1 MRYMAEVL
9 FDPLDIY
16 IFVQDCIRFFY
27 TSGKE
32 YASTLGFCR
41 HLYDLFQKHTIQ
53 LTVNTVRAVI
63 DSCTFTHKFDDIS
76 VTNRA
81 FPSRFRE

>member
-1 MRYMAEVL
+1 MAEVL
-9 FDPLDIY
+9 FDTLDIY

-41 HLYDLFQKHTIQ
+41 HL
-53 LTVNTVRAVI
+53 
-63 DSCTFTHKFDDIS
+63 
-76 VTNRA
+76 
-81 FPSRFRE
+81 